1 MVPVLVLAIFYEVRH
16 SFIKL
21 RTNEILKYIT
31 DSKIEVGNQYVK
43 NHYHGEATYRSPGAR
58 LSKFK
63 PSVYHSL
70 ALWLQLL
77 AFIYLRFLLCQ
88 IEIMVSSLR
97 PAVQIESVE
106 TCNILKQHVPS
117 NYWLFLMDWDNP
129 RGFMQKAELGI
140 NVIQ

>member
-21 RTNEILKYIT
+21 RTNGILKYIT

-77 AFIYLRFLLCQ
+77 AL
-88 IEIMVSSLR
+88 E
-97 PAVQIESVE
+97 
-106 TCNILKQHVPS
+106 KQHYFGTYSRKS
-117 NYWLFLMDWDNP
+117 NPGAHDQ
-129 RGFMQKAELGI
+129 QKLKLAKFFKQLLLQFI
-140 NVIQ
+140 LNISP